1 MTETVNFKIQSN
13 RNKEVYV
20 EGFVEIHDDLA
31 EDVDWFYYDAQGFPT
46 PQMFIEH
53 DGVDGFKGATGE
65 QVWEVEQFRGDYGQD
80 AFWIDTCI
88 LQSTEE
94 ENRTYVRENCTLI
107 INDGAEFEVEYEDY
121 ESTEWDADYY
131 MAFTPKWNGE
141 IVSLEEDIYWENPFT
156 YEEFLVGDDILHEN
170 GAYIVEVPKCIWED
184 PEEVEMNAQVMDE
197 MCDSFLWAF
206 KKSYV
211 KEIGIYGIAYEI
223 VRENLLSSDDPT
235 QAMNEG
241 KLDALASNWE
251 QTFEDMDINELY
263 FMTSDD
269 IEKLIKEDVEGEC

>member
-1 MTETVNFKIQSN
+1 MSETVNFKIVSN
-13 RNKEVYV
+13 KNDEVYM

-31 EDVDWFYYDAQGFPT
+31 EDVDWNYWTGNGYQTTPFYHHDAED
-46 PQMFIEH
+46 I
-53 DGVDGFKGATGE
+53 KGLT
-65 QVWEVEQFRGDYGQD
+65 VEQNRDIDTFKEDYSDD
-80 AFWIDTCI
+80 ALWIDTCI
-88 LQSTEE
+88 LQSSED

-107 INDGAEFEVEYEDY
+107 INDGAKFEVEYEDY
-121 ESTEWDADYY
+121 ESSEWDADYY
-131 MAFTPKWNGE
+131 MAFTLKWNGE
-141 IVSLEEDIYWENPFT
+141 IVSLDEDSYWENPFT

-184 PEEVEMNAQVMDE
+184 PEETEMNEKIMDE

-211 KEIGIYGIAYEI
+211 KEIGIYSIAYEI
-223 VRENLLSSDDPT
+223 AHKNLLSSDPT
-235 QAMNEG
+235 QAMDKG

-251 QTFEDMDINELY
+251 QSFEDMDIEELY

-269 IEKLIKEDVEGEC
+269 IEKLIREDVEGEC